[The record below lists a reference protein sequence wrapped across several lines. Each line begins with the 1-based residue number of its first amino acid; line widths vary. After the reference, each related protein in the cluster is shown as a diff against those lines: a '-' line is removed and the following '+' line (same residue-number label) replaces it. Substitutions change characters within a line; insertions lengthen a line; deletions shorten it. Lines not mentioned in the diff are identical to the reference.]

1 MAAPH
6 GMAEKEGAP
15 KKTTL
20 ARTVKDKWRSKHWY
34 KVHAPGLFQHLEIG
48 ETMAT
53 EPEQVVGRTLETTLQ
68 EISGGADIGK
78 AHIKLRFQ
86 VERVTGESLAE
97 AKFIGH
103 ELTSDYVRRLARRKR
118 SKIDASLIVT
128 TKDGV
133 QIVLKPVAVGE
144 QRLQTH
150 LRTELRHRLDSLLL
164 EEAQKKT
171 APEFVREMLQGE
183 LGKLLAHGLKDLY
196 PLKKIEIRSSIVLG
210 TISDEVTPAEPSVPA
225 ENEEAPS
232 PEAAAPEGVPAD
244 VAPGA

>member
-1 MAAPH
+1 MAD
-6 GMAEKEGAP
+6 KEAQP

-34 KVHAPGLFQHLEIG
+34 VVRAPSLFNHAEIG
-48 ETMAT
+48 ETMAS

-86 VERVTGESLAE
+86 IERISGEKTAE
-97 AKFIGH
+97 SRFIGH

-118 SKIDASLIVT
+118 SKIDTSLMVT

-133 QIVLKPVAVGE
+133 QIIVKPVAVGE
-144 QRLQTH
+144 QRLQTR
-150 LRTELRHRLDSLLL
+150 LQAELRLRLRSLLT

-171 APEFVREMLQGE
+171 GAEFVREMLGGE
-183 LGKLLAHGLKDLY
+183 LGKVLAHGLKSLY
-196 PLKKIEIRSSIVLG
+196 PLKKIEIRRSDVLG
-210 TISDEVTPAEPSVPA
+210 TIEVASSSEPAQDVAEGPA
-225 ENEEAPS
+225 TEAPAMV
-232 PEAAAPEGVPAD
+232 EA
-244 VAPGA
+244 APGASVDA